1 MKNKISIK
9 YFYNF
14 AEDKRLSMQTVGNYL
29 FDNFKNH
36 KIFKVSRFIPKYFN
50 KNQNILAHSWNLRLN
65 RYLYYPNQVKN
76 QKKVDIA
83 HIIDHQY
90 AHLVKKIK
98 STKKIITVHDLIPF
112 IYSEKIGKYPYL
124 VKYSLNH
131 LKLFDKVIAVS
142 ENTKKD
148 ILKFTNCPYKKIVVF
163 KTSVENTFNTKKI
176 DKKKLCI
183 KYNLPTNTKK
193 VLIVGSSFY
202 KNHQTSLKIF
212 KNLLDRYGDDINLIK
227 IGNKFNFEIDKRIRK
242 NLFEIT
248 NLKRENVNEIY
259 KISDLLL
266 FPSIY
271 EGYGLPCVEALNSGL
286 PVVASNI
293 LTNKEILGEYP
304 LLIKTNNINNI
315 TKKIIKLLENKIYYK
330 EIKQLVT
337 IKSKQFNEKN
347 YFKKLEE
354 LYLNILNN

>member
-65 RYLYYPNQVKN
+65 RYFYYPNQVKN

-227 IGNKFNFEIDKRIRK
+227 IGNKFN
-242 NLFEIT
+242 
-248 NLKRENVNEIY
+248 
-259 KISDLLL
+259 
-266 FPSIY
+266 
-271 EGYGLPCVEALNSGL
+271 
-286 PVVASNI
+286 
-293 LTNKEILGEYP
+293 
-304 LLIKTNNINNI
+304 
-315 TKKIIKLLENKIYYK
+315 
-330 EIKQLVT
+330 
-337 IKSKQFNEKN
+337 
-347 YFKKLEE
+347 
-354 LYLNILNN
+354 